1 MIGRRCPVEP
11 GVTSIQLII
20 GSTRPARFADK
31 PAAWIVDRLTARD
44 DLKLDVVD
52 LRDYP
57 LPFYDADRSP
67 AFTQR
72 DYATP
77 ELAAWGRRLDL
88 ADGYIVLAAEYN
100 HGYTAV
106 LKNALD
112 VVFPEL
118 NRKPI
123 AFVGYGSV
131 GGARAVEQLRSV
143 AIEMEMAPLRHA
155 VHILPE
161 VFSVARA
168 AELGDVDAFAP
179 LDARLARLAD
189 DLVWWSEAL
198 AAARAA
204 G

>member
-1 MIGRRCPVEP
+1 M
-11 GVTSIQLII
+11 TSIQLII
-20 GSTRPARFADK
+20 GSTRPTRFADK

-44 DLKLDVVD
+44 DMKLDVVD
-52 LRDYP
+52 LRDHP
-57 LPFYDADRSP
+57 LPFYDAERSP
-67 AFTQR
+67 ALTQR

-77 ELAAWGRRLDL
+77 ELAAWGQTLDQ

-100 HGYTAV
+100 HGPTGV

-131 GGARAVEQLRSV
+131 GGARAIEQLRMV
-143 AIEMEMAPLRHA
+143 AVEMEMAPLRHA
-155 VHILPE
+155 VHILPD
-161 VFSVARA
+161 VFAAARA
-168 AELGDVDAFAP
+168 AEVGDVEVFAP
-179 LDARLARLAD
+179 LDARLTRLAD

-198 AAARAA
+198 SAARDSAQ
-204 G
+204 